1 MLEKIVVH
9 SMEKKRLRS
18 LMIVADTYGGNS
30 IVENKESHSRLLC
43 GNSRYTWKLSQLVL
57 QMEH

>member
-1 MLEKIVVH
+1 VH

-18 LMIVADTYGGNS
+18 LMIVAETYGGHS

-43 GNSRYTWKLSQLVL
+43 GNSRYTWKLSQLAL